1 MRLKFDVSHV
11 RIGEACKVYM
21 SVSGWTKATVI
32 QKHSTSI
39 TVKLVNGRYVTV
51 FDSRNVKK

>member
-1 MRLKFDVSHV
+1 MSLRFDVSHV
-11 RIGEACKVYM
+11 RTGEPCKVYM

-32 QKHSTSI
+32 QKYKTSI
-39 TVKLVNGRYVTV
+39 MVKLVSGRYVTV

>member
-39 TVKLVNGRYVTV
+39 TVKLVSGRYVTV

>member
-1 MRLKFDVSHV
+1 MKLKFDVSHV
-11 RIGEACKVYM
+11 RTGEACKVYM

-32 QKHSTSI
+32 QKHSASI
-39 TVKLVNGRYVTV
+39 TVKLVSGRYVTV